1 MSRRR
6 SPRRPAAK
14 RAAPEARAAV
24 RQQGTTLI
32 IVLIMLVVIGLSAA
46 SSMRNAASGE
56 KITNNL
62 RLDALAQQ
70 YAEMGLRYCEQQM
83 AMPSAART
91 ELALQDASLPAAVPV
106 GTAVWSSSATWLN
119 TPTTVIQI
127 SNASGI
133 VSGVNSSVTPGRNP
147 ECLVEPVTLGA
158 GSPTFLI
165 TARGFSPGYTA
176 NPATGATLSGAV
188 VWLQSMGN

>member
-1 MSRRR
+1 MSCPTPHRR
-6 SPRRPAAK
+6 AAK
-14 RAAPEARAAV
+14 GAAAGVQVVR

-70 YAEMGLRYCEQQM
+70 YAEMGLQYCERQM
-83 AMPSAART
+83 AQPSAART
-91 ELALQDASLPAAVPV
+91 ELALRDAALPAAVPV
-106 GTAVWSSSATWLN
+106 ATALWSSTATWLN
-119 TPTTVIQI
+119 TPTAVIQI
-127 SNASGI
+127 SNVSGI
-133 VSGVNSSVTPGRNP
+133 VSGANSSVTPGRNP

-158 GSPTFLI
+158 GSPTYLI

-176 NPATGATLSGAV
+176 DPTTGTTLSGAV

>member
-1 MSRRR
+1 MPRPFHTPSTRMHMSPQVYQR
-6 SPRRPAAK
+6 
-14 RAAPEARAAV
+14 
-24 RQQGTTLI
+24 GTTLI
-32 IVLIMLVVIGLSAA
+32 VVLIMLVVIGLSAA
-46 SSMRNAASGE
+46 SSMRNAVSGE

-70 YAEMGLRYCEQQM
+70 YAELGLQYCERQM
-83 AMPSAART
+83 ALPSAART
-91 ELALQDASLPAAVPV
+91 ELALQDAALPAATPV
-106 GTAVWSSSATWLN
+106 ASAIWSASATWLN

-127 SNASGI
+127 SNATNLI
-133 VSGVNSSVTPGRNP
+133 SGVNSSVTPGRNP

-158 GSPTFLI
+158 GTPTFLI

-176 NPATGATLSGAV
+176 DPDTGATLSGSV